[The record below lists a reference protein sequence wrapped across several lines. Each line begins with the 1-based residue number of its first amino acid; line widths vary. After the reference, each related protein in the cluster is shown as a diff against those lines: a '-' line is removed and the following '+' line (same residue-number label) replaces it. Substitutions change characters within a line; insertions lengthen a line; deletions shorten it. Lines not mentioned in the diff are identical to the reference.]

1 MKNILIYCNTYY
13 QLLVAIQLQLTIK
26 KEDSVSV
33 ILTDESRGSKEIADR
48 LRGAGFFHGV
58 YYLEKK
64 VGPEQVGAA
73 YRARTLCS
81 GVFGR
86 LPEGMPRDYVCDE
99 LIGYNLDLSTHAV
112 YAALCRRNP
121 AICCNA
127 MEEGL
132 LSYATPESSSGLLR
146 AIQRCRRL
154 LGWKILRKSV
164 RKFYCFNPSV
174 YQGELEPVA
183 IPKLDCSSAMLR
195 GLLQQVFLGDRVLE
209 PYRQKYI
216 YLPCIYDME
225 GGKPIGEAAL
235 AAMLQKQLGK
245 NDLLVK
251 VHPRDD
257 AGRYS
262 ASGAVVDTNSPVP
275 FEVLCILQDFADK
288 VLITTL
294 SGSVLNVSALIAQP
308 PACYYAYP
316 LCELE
321 GNPMAQ
327 HFCDVISHY
336 LAPDSGLEVPNIGIL
351 TRITQLTD

>member
-1 MKNILIYCNTYY
+1 MKNILIYCNTFY
-13 QLLVAIQLQLTIK
+13 QLLVAIQLQRTIK
-26 KEDSVSV
+26 KEDRVSV

-48 LRGAGFFHGV
+48 LRNMGFFHGV
-58 YYLEKK
+58 YYLETK

-81 GVFGR
+81 GMFGR

-99 LIGYNLDLSTHAV
+99 LIGYNLDLSTHVV
-112 YAALCRRNP
+112 YAALYRRNP

-154 LGWKILRKSV
+154 LGWKNLRKSI
-164 RKFYCFNPSV
+164 RKFYCFNPPV
-174 YQGELEPVA
+174 YQGDLEPVA
-183 IPKLDCSSAMLR
+183 IPKMDCGSTQLR
-195 GLLQQVFLGDRVLE
+195 GLLQQVFLGERILE

-225 GGKPIGEAAL
+225 GGAPIGEAAL
-235 AAMLQKQLGK
+235 AKALLQQVGK
-245 NDLLVK
+245 DELLVK
-251 VHPRDD
+251 AHPRDD

-262 ASGAVVDTNSPVP
+262 ASGAAVDTNSPVP
-275 FEVLCILQDFADK
+275 FEVLCILQDLSDK

-294 SGSVLNVSALIAQP
+294 SGSILNVSALIAQP
-308 PACYYAYP
+308 PVCYYAHP
-316 LCELE
+316 LCNLE

-327 HFCDVISHY
+327 HFCDVVNRY
-336 LAPDSGLEVPNIGIL
+336 LDPDSGLEVPNIRVL
-351 TRITQLTD
+351 TRITQLID